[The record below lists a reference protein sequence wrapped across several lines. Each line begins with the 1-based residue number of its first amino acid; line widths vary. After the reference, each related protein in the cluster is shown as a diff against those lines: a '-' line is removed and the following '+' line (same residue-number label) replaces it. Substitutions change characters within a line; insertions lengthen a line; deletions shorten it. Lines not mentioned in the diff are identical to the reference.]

1 MPERDDP
8 AKRSVPDADL
18 PATGEMD
25 LAELGLA
32 GAMAGAPLAGAAAP
46 SGSGTAAPSGRAGT
60 GTTASPSGTS
70 DVAAP
75 VSPAA
80 GVKPRPPAP
89 DPLAMLGRLLPPP
102 YHRPVLVTLLT
113 SVVLC
118 VGFLLLP
125 LAGTDLSAQVARGHF
140 FREHGFVPIDLRWYG
155 GVYPFGYSA
164 LTGPLN
170 ALLGSRGVGA
180 TACVVSAVAFAWLLA
195 RVGARRP
202 TLGGVLGAIVGV
214 FNLVSGRTTF
224 ALGIAFGM
232 LALCAVVLPGLS
244 PRWRLGLAAGLAALA
259 SAGSPVAGV
268 FTGICGVALLLSG
281 KRKEGLALGIGAG
294 VALVPPAL
302 LFRDGGVQPFSEE
315 SMKVTLAVCV
325 AVFFLVPKQHL
336 ALRIGTVIA
345 GLSCLAAF
353 YLPTPLGSNVIRL
366 PILFAAPIAVAFATI
381 DRRWLAGIVA
391 AICWWQPPLVAGD
404 LGHAGERAAQRWFYQ
419 PLIDELERRG
429 PVGRVE
435 VVPLRDHWEATY
447 VADAVPIARGWLRQV
462 DVERNGLFYD
472 GSLTPATYLE
482 WLYRNAID
490 YVAVPQ
496 GARLDFAGREEA
508 SLIEASLP
516 YLRKTWETGDWVL
529 YKVVGGRTM
538 VDYPGRLID
547 SGPTAVRFDVPVA
560 TDLTVRVRWSR
571 WLVLKGP
578 DGCIRPKDGW
588 VEVRLQRAG
597 EYTLTSELWL
607 PQRSAC

>member
-1 MPERDDP
+1 VLRVG
-8 AKRSVPDADL
+8 AVLTVLLLIGAYYVPSPIGSNALRL
-18 PATGEMD
+18 PMLFA
-25 LAELGLA
+25 LPVLA
-32 GAMAGAPLAGAAAP
+32 GYAALPGPWLAALLAATVWWQSPVMTSDVTRAGAPE
-46 SGSGTAAPSGRAGT
+46 
-60 GTTASPSGTS
+60 
-70 DVAAP
+70 
-75 VSPAA
+75 
-80 GVKPRPPAP
+80 
-89 DPLAMLGRLLPPP
+89 
-102 YHRPVLVTLLT
+102 
-113 SVVLC
+113 
-118 VGFLLLP
+118 
-125 LAGTDLSAQVARGHF
+125 SA
-140 FREHGFVPIDLRWYG
+140 
-155 GVYPFGYSA
+155 
-164 LTGPLN
+164 
-170 ALLGSRGVGA
+170 
-180 TACVVSAVAFAWLLA
+180 
-195 RVGARRP
+195 
-202 TLGGVLGAIVGV
+202 
-214 FNLVSGRTTF
+214 
-224 ALGIAFGM
+224 
-232 LALCAVVLPGLS
+232 
-244 PRWRLGLAAGLAALA
+244 
-259 SAGSPVAGV
+259 
-268 FTGICGVALLLSG
+268 
-281 KRKEGLALGIGAG
+281 
-294 VALVPPAL
+294 
-302 LFRDGGVQPFSEE
+302 
-315 SMKVTLAVCV
+315 
-325 AVFFLVPKQHL
+325 
-336 ALRIGTVIA
+336 
-345 GLSCLAAF
+345 
-353 YLPTPLGSNVIRL
+353 
-366 PILFAAPIAVAFATI
+366 
-381 DRRWLAGIVA
+381 
-391 AICWWQPPLVAGD
+391 
-404 LGHAGERAAQRWFYQ
+404 ERFYQ
-419 PLIDELERRG
+419 PLVAELDRRQ
-429 PVGRVE
+429 PAGRVE